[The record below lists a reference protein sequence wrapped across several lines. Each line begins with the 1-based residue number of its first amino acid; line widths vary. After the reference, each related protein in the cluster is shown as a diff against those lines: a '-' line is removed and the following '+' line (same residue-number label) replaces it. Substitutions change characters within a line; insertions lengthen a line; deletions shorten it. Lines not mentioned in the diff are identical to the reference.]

1 MKKLTIIPLVIL
13 LCFAL
18 SCQQG
23 EEVAEGVPEGITE
36 EEAKVLLDSLYEV
49 MIEGNLVLAEEIFDP
64 ECVLRYPI
72 LPEPLVGIEALKTLV
87 NNNAISFSDFT
98 GSIEELVVKGDKI
111 WCRYTMTGT
120 NTGPL
125 GDLPPTGKTFHITG
139 MAMTRVIDGKI
150 VEDETFW
157 NVLDFYQ
164 QLGFTLTPPQPKEP
178 EEKK

>member
-1 MKKLTIIPLVIL
+1 MKSLFMILSLVIL
-13 LCFAL
+13 LCFTFG
-18 SCQQG
+18 CQKQV
-23 EEVAEGVPEGITE
+23 EEGITE
-36 EEAKVLLDSLYEV
+36 EEAKVLLDSLMEV
-49 MIEGNLVLAEEIFDP
+49 SSESNLALAEEIFDP

-72 LPEPLVGIEALKTLV
+72 LPEPLVGIEALKNMV
-87 NNNAISFSDFT
+87 KNNAILFSDFKGT
-98 GSIEELVVKGDKI
+98 VEELVVKGDKI

-125 GDLPPTGKTFHITG
+125 GDLPPTGKTFRVTG
-139 MAMTRVIDGKI
+139 MAITRVVDGKI

-164 QLGFTLTPPQPKEP
+164 QLGFTLTPPQPPEAP